1 MVEERKQSGRL
12 WLWLGAAILL
22 VIVFFAVRAL
32 TREQLPVRQARV
44 SRQRLENAISTN
56 GRVEPEANYEIHSPL
71 STTVKAVYVHQGDL
85 VPAGKLLMELDDVQA
100 RARLASA
107 ESGVKAAQAQL
118 DAATHNG
125 TMQERQGAAADLA
138 RTRIERDQARASL
151 DALTKLK
158 SAGAASASEVTAA
171 QERLDTAD
179 AALHAAEQS
188 SQSRYAPTDI
198 AHAQAALAEAESGLA
213 AARDVETR
221 TAPHAP
227 VAGTVYALN
236 AGRSEFAQEG
246 QMLMQI
252 ADLHQMHVVGYFD
265 EPEIGKLAV
274 GESAQVK
281 WDGDSKP
288 GRIWQGHIARVPT
301 TVITI
306 TGGTRT
312 VGETLV
318 ELDGGDGGLLPDTN
332 VTVTVTTSAQADA
345 LTIPREA
352 LHVENGKTYVFK
364 VVGDGLVRT
373 PVNVGTSS
381 LVLTPILSGLE
392 EGDIVATGTT
402 NGLPLQ
408 EGIPIRIVR

>member
-1 MVEERKQSGRL
+1 
-12 WLWLGAAILL
+12 
-22 VIVFFAVRAL
+22 
-32 TREQLPVRQARV
+32 
-44 SRQRLENAISTN
+44 
-56 GRVEPEANYEIHSPL
+56 
-71 STTVKAVYVHQGDL
+71 
-85 VPAGKLLMELDDVQA
+85 
-100 RARLASA
+100 
-107 ESGVKAAQAQL
+107 
-118 DAATHNG
+118 
-125 TMQERQGAAADLA
+125 
-138 RTRIERDQARASL
+138 
-151 DALTKLK
+151 
-158 SAGAASASEVTAA
+158 
-171 QERLDTAD
+171 
-179 AALHAAEQS
+179 
-188 SQSRYAPTDI
+188 
-198 AHAQAALAEAESGLA
+198 
-213 AARDVETR
+213 
-221 TAPHAP
+221 
-227 VAGTVYALN
+227 
-236 AGRSEFAQEG
+236 
-246 QMLMQI
+246 MLMQI